1 MGMARQMPGPRA
13 AQNLPGGGGA
23 GRTWNWLMHDINSRS
38 FKQKE
43 EYEYY
48 LTLSAKYSKHF
59 TGDCGYIVAVRS
71 RADVGML
78 YTLRFSQ

>member
-13 AQNLPGGGGA
+13 AQICPGGGA

-38 FKQKE
+38 FKQKQ

>member
-1 MGMARQMPGPRA
+1 MARQMPGPRA
-13 AQNLPGGGGA
+13 AQICPGGGGA
-23 GRTWNWLMHDINSRS
+23 GRTWNWLLHDINSLS
-38 FKQKE
+38 FKQKQ
-43 EYEYY
+43 EYEYF

-71 RADVGML
+71 RADAGML

>member
-13 AQNLPGGGGA
+13 AQNLPGERA

-38 FKQKE
+38 FKQKQ

-71 RADVGML
+71 GADVGML
-78 YTLRFSQ
+78 YTLWFSQ